1 MYVKTYYYF
10 GEVNLDK
17 YYKNML
23 FGIAI
28 FVGGM
33 ITFLIISKILKRI
46 LTRNGKEFIFGR
58 RSLAFLI
65 HWMCA
70 AMAEFTSCLKAKLEI
85 AKREKNIC
93 LKSMEGERL
102 CG

>member
-33 ITFLIISKILKRI
+33 ITFLIISKILKPSSEESFNQI
-46 LTRNGKEFIFGR
+46 SFKNN
-58 RSLAFLI
+58 
-65 HWMCA
+65 
-70 AMAEFTSCLKAKLEI
+70 
-85 AKREKNIC
+85 KNI
-93 LKSMEGERL
+93 
-102 CG
+102 